1 MVKKKFVRLI
11 CNNFYNVSSL
21 YSKAPYPNVANNC
34 TVERKKQLV
43 RFQMFGREMCFVR
56 RLIFPKDNNQRL
68 KHKSC
73 SVDLSRRKHPECY
86 RAGGSAMKVALTQ
99 QPARS
104 LFSGYFLNLGGLAFT
119 RRISARNH
127 VQRNVPLNAVI
138 ILDTRQ
144 PITLVDRV
152 AWKNASTISR
162 FTSTANDDSLATR
175 TTNSLLF
182 AFNCTEGAVR
192 QKKKKRKGATR
203 EFSGEEI
210 SFSSRFLSS
219 EYYIVSVCFSLMA
232 QKFFTLGSVLVYKR
246 KAKFADNYSSI
257 KIQEFLENVLRLEF
271 ICRICCPPACCFIS
285 PG

>member
-1 MVKKKFVRLI
+1 MCL
-11 CNNFYNVSSL
+11 
-21 YSKAPYPNVANNC
+21 
-34 TVERKKQLV
+34 VE
-43 RFQMFGREMCFVR
+43 

-86 RAGGSAMKVALTQ
+86 GAAGSAMKVALAQ

-144 PITLVDRV
+144 PTTLIESPRKTLEQF
-152 AWKNASTISR
+152 AR
-162 FTSTANDDSLATR
+162 FTSTATNDDSLATR

-192 QKKKKRKGATR
+192 QKKRKGATR
-203 EFSGEEI
+203 EFYAEEI

-232 QKFFTLGSVLVYKR
+232 QKCFTLGSVLVYKR
-246 KAKFADNYSSI
+246 KTKFPDDCTSRY
-257 KIQEFLENVLRLEF
+257 LENVLRNRREGWNLFVHQRAFSFHLANLLDRSQLFNSSLATERLESDE
-271 ICRICCPPACCFIS
+271 IS
-285 PG
+285 NEIWFNVEQIERQGTYDKII

>member
-43 RFQMFGREMCFVR
+43 RFQMFSREMCFVR

-127 VQRNVPLNAVI
+127 VQRNVSLNAVI

-192 QKKKKRKGATR
+192 QKKKR
-203 EFSGEEI
+203 EKEPRENFLAKKFHFLADFFRRNII
-210 SFSSRFLSS
+210 SYLF
-219 EYYIVSVCFSLMA
+219 VSV
-232 QKFFTLGSVLVYKR
+232 
-246 KAKFADNYSSI
+246 
-257 KIQEFLENVLRLEF
+257 
-271 ICRICCPPACCFIS
+271 
-285 PG
+285 

>member
-21 YSKAPYPNVANNC
+21 YSKALYPNVANNC

-43 RFQMFGREMCFVR
+43 RFQMFSREMCFVR

-144 PITLVDRV
+144 PITLIESPGKTLQQFPALRPPRTMIHWQREQLTVCCSRLIAPRELLDR
-152 AWKNASTISR
+152 
-162 FTSTANDDSLATR
+162 
-175 TTNSLLF
+175 
-182 AFNCTEGAVR
+182 
-192 QKKKKRKGATR
+192 KKREKEPR
-203 EFSGEEI
+203 ENFLAKKFHFLADFFRRNII
-210 SFSSRFLSS
+210 SYLF
-219 EYYIVSVCFSLMA
+219 VSV
-232 QKFFTLGSVLVYKR
+232 
-246 KAKFADNYSSI
+246 
-257 KIQEFLENVLRLEF
+257 
-271 ICRICCPPACCFIS
+271 
-285 PG
+285 